1 MERLTADAERL
12 IRKMS
17 STIDDFRKFFR
28 PDKEQ
33 RAFSAREQVSAA
45 IDLVRPSFEARGIT
59 FRLSA
64 PEDVTLWGV
73 PNEYSQVLLN
83 LLINAKD
90 AIVAAERAQ
99 GRIAISA
106 DRIFIPKAANTFVCI
121 RVSDNG
127 TVIDERIIGK
137 IFEPYFTTKGDK
149 GTGLGLT
156 TVKEIIEENTGWIE
170 IHAQKGA
177 GTTFTAYLPLHQS

>member
-90 AIVAAERAQ
+90 AILGSGVEHGVIDVEISKEDGS
-99 GRIAISA
+99 GRTVV
-106 DRIFIPKAANTFVCI
+106 R
-121 RVSDNG
+121 DNG
-127 TVIDERIIGK
+127 GGIAEEAMEKV
-137 IFEPYFTTKGDK
+137 FEPYFSTKAN
-149 GTGLGLT
+149 GTGIGLYMCKT
-156 TVKEIIEENTGWIE
+156 IIERNMGGRIS
-170 IHAQKGA
+170 ARNVPGGA
-177 GTTFTAYLPLHQS
+177 EVRVETLLRSDG